1 MLTSIGRAATRRL
14 ATGALSN
21 AATSSSRIAIFQV
34 VARSPVRQLNLAGCG
49 FNLVRN
55 FATRGRPKAGSTA
68 TGKSRATTAKS
79 KTTTAKGKTTTKSK
93 TTAAKGKRAAAKK
106 GTKSKATS
114 AAKPRQRKKKALTDE
129 EKATLQKKELKKT
142 ALFNEPKTSPESS
155 WQLFVAEQTQ
165 GKSRKPD
172 ELRSSMQQLS
182 DTYKSLSSSELQR
195 LEKTAEQNKRANAVA
210 YKAWVESLTPDQVR
224 AANRA
229 RILLKRKYNIPVGQV
244 KHIRDDRQPKR
255 PLTAY
260 SLFTRAR
267 WSTGDFSGGGGIRNT
282 GPAIAQE
289 WKKLPETE
297 KKPFYD
303 LQKAELERYEK
314 EVVAVFG
321 RSLTPPRKEASA

>member
-34 VARSPVRQLNLAGCG
+34 VARSPVRQLNVARCG
-49 FNLVRN
+49 FNLVRS
-55 FATRGRPKAGSTA
+55 FATRGRPKATTTA
-68 TGKSRATTAKS
+68 TGES
-79 KTTTAKGKTTTKSK
+79 KTTTAKSKTTTKSK
-93 TTAAKGKRAAAKK
+93 TTAAKSKRAAAKK
-106 GTKSKATS
+106 GTKTKATS
-114 AAKPRQRKKKALTDE
+114 AAKPRQKRKALTDE
-129 EKATLQKKELKKT
+129 EKANRQKKELKKT
-142 ALFNEPKTSPESS
+142 ALFDEPKNSPESP

-182 DTYKSLSSSELQR
+182 EAFKSLSSSELQR

-210 YKAWVESLTPDQVR
+210 YKAWVESLTPDQVK
-224 AANRA
+224 AANSA
-229 RILLKRKYNIPVGQV
+229 RSLLKRKYNIPVGQA
-244 KHIRDDRQPKR
+244 KHIKDERLPKR

-267 WSTGDFSGGGGIRNT
+267 WSTGEFAGGGGIRNM
-282 GPAIAQE
+282 GAAIAQE

-314 EVVAVFG
+314 EVAAVFG